1 MSSTIVTNRQ
11 AWLEKISAERKGADP
26 QDLLWP
32 VGPGLSVDPHPEPPQ
47 KPKGPIRLDSG
58 WQIGAYVAADSA
70 EMANAAALEE
80 LNGGVEALL
89 FSLHHQPDEQEIG
102 RLLANIQPEFVSLH
116 CNLFYP
122 ERDPSVLFRDLVFFL
137 RSKGYDLEK
146 VRGSVDFDP
155 LLDWG
160 EPPWKPLIRLLKFV
174 NIYMP
179 GFKVLQVNGR
189 AFNTGPQYSAT
200 ELSLIIAK
208 GAEYLHQLEQRGVDP
223 GLANRHLQF
232 AVTQGTNYFIEIAKL
247 RALRLL
253 WSNVLAGFGIEHGQ
267 TTIAAH
273 TDPEV
278 FEQDQNKNLLRI
290 TSQGMSAVVGGADIV
305 FLRPPDATPI
315 DLDSSTEFGRRMAR
329 NVQQL
334 LRLESGFNDL
344 NDPAAGS
351 YFIDELTEEMA
362 KDAWQKFLDIE
373 RQGGFQE
380 V

>member
-1 MSSTIVTNRQ
+1 MLSNTATNRQ
-11 AWLEKISAERKGADP
+11 DWLEKLKAERKGADTAE
-26 QDLLWP
+26 LNWP
-32 VGPGLSVDPHPEPPQ
+32 VGPGLSVDPHPVAPEE
-47 KPKGPIRLDSG
+47 PKGKLRLDSG
-58 WQIGAYVAADSA
+58 WQIGAYVAAAPA
-70 EMANAAALEE
+70 ETANAAALEE

-89 FSLHHQPDEQEIG
+89 FSLHHQPDEAEIG
-102 RLLANIQPEFVSLH
+102 RLLADIHAEFVSLH

-122 ERDPSVLFRDLVFFL
+122 ERDPAVLFRDLVFYL
-137 RSKGYDLEK
+137 RSQGYDLAK

-160 EPPWKPLIRLLKFV
+160 EPPWNPLMRLLKFV
-174 NIYMP
+174 DAYMP

-208 GAEYLHQLEQRGVDP
+208 GAEYLHQLEQRGISAE
-223 GLANRHLQF
+223 LANRHLQF
-232 AVTQGTNYFIEIAKL
+232 AVTQGTTYFVEIAKL

-253 WSNVLAGFGIEHGQ
+253 WANVLEGFGIKGGQ

-278 FEQDQNKNLLRI
+278 FEDDRNKNLLRI
-290 TSQGMSAVVGGADIV
+290 TSQGMSAVVGGADLV
-305 FLRPPDATPI
+305 YLRPPDATHT

-334 LRLESGFNDL
+334 LRLESGFDQL

-351 YFIDELTEEMA
+351 YFLDELTEKLA
-362 KDAWQKFLDIE
+362 KDAWARFLEIE
-373 RQGGFQE
+373 EQGGFQSI
-380 V
+380 